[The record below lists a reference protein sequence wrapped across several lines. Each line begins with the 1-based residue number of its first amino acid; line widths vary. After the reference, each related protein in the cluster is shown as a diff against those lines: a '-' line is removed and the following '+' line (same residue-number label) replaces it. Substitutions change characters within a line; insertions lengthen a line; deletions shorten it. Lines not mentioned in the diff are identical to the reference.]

1 MRDARHRVAITGL
14 GALSCVGQGKDGLW
28 NGALG
33 IGGPG
38 VQTMTRFDASAFN
51 RRIAGEI
58 DGFDPAPYMDAQKA
72 KRLDRFA
79 QFSLATARMALEDSG
94 LDIAKVDPERVGIY
108 VGSALNGIAFAEEQH
123 GVYMQ
128 KGLRAVRPTLAISV
142 FGGASSCNIA
152 MELGTYGPNV
162 ANANSCASGAI
173 AVGEAAR
180 LIARGE
186 TDAMLAGAVECP
198 LSPLAFGSFALIRAM
213 STRNDDPATA
223 CRPFDADRDG
233 FVMAE
238 GAGMLVLEQ
247 WEKAQARGA
256 HIYAELLGYATT
268 NDAFSMTSPRT
279 DAAQSG
285 RCMRLALEDA
295 GCLPGELG
303 YINAHG
309 SSTPLNDTY
318 EALAI
323 ERLLHGARTPV
334 SSTKGAHAH
343 ALGASGAMELVLSA
357 QVFGKDVLP
366 PTLNLRE
373 IAKDCRSLELFASPR
388 EAKVDR
394 VLSNSFGFGG
404 INACLVLG
412 RA

>member
-1 MRDARHRVAITGL
+1 MKDARHRVAITGL

-28 NGALG
+28 QGALG
-33 IGGPG
+33 QGGPG
-38 VQTMTRFDASAFN
+38 VTAITR
-51 RRIAGEI
+51 
-58 DGFDPAPYMDAQKA
+58 FDPAPFASRIAGQIPDFDPSPWMDAQKA

-79 QFSLATARMALEDSG
+79 QFSLASAKMALADSG
-94 LDIAKVDPERVGIY
+94 LDLDRTDRERVGIY
-108 VGSALNGIAFAEEQH
+108 VGSALGGIAFAEEQH
-123 GVYMQ
+123 AQYLQ
-128 KGLRAVRPTLAISV
+128 RGLRGVKPTLAISV

-186 TDAMLAGAVECP
+186 TTAMLAGAVEAP
-198 LSPLAFGSFALIRAM
+198 LSPLVFGAFALIRAM
-213 STRNDDPATA
+213 STRNEDPATA
-223 CRPFDADRDG
+223 SRPFDAERDG

-247 WEKAQARGA
+247 WEQAQARGA
-256 HIYAELLGYATT
+256 HIYAEILGYATT

-279 DAAQSG
+279 DGAQSG

-295 GCLPGELG
+295 GTASGDLG

-318 EALAI
+318 ESLAI
-323 ERLLHGARTPV
+323 RQLLGDRRVPV

-343 ALGASGAMELVLSA
+343 ALGASGAMELVLCA
-357 QVFGKDVLP
+357 QAFGKGVLP
-366 PTLNLRE
+366 PNLHVQRQADDCDVELLRE
-373 IAKDCRSLELFASPR
+373 PR
-388 EAKVDR
+388 TAKVDR
-394 VLSNSFGFGG
+394 ILSNSFGFGG
-404 INACLVLG
+404 INACVVLG

>member
-1 MRDARHRVAITGL
+1 MKDARHRVAVTGL
-14 GALSCVGQGKDGLW
+14 GALSCVGHGKEGLW
-28 NGALG
+28 QGALG
-33 IGGPG
+33 RGGPG
-38 VQTMTRFDASAFN
+38 VKALTRFDATEFGC
-51 RRIAGEI
+51 RIAGQIE
-58 DGFDPAPYMDAQKA
+58 DFEPTAYMDKQKA

-79 QFSLATARMALEDSG
+79 QFSLATAQMALLDSG
-94 LDIAKVDPERVGIY
+94 LDLGRVDPERVGIY
-108 VGSALNGIAFAEEQH
+108 VGSALGGIAFAEEQH
-123 GVYMQ
+123 GLYMQ

-152 MELGTYGPNV
+152 MELGTFGPNI

-186 TDAMLAGAVECP
+186 TTTMLAGAVECP
-198 LSPLAFGSFALIRAM
+198 LSALAFGSFALIRAM
-213 STRNDDPATA
+213 STRNDDPAGA
-223 CRPFDADRDG
+223 CRPFDARRDG
-233 FVMAE
+233 FVMSE

-247 WEKAQARGA
+247 WEQARARGA
-256 HIYAELLGYATT
+256 HIYAEVMGYGTT

-279 DAAQSG
+279 DAAQSL
-285 RCMRLALEDA
+285 RCMRLALQDA
-295 GCLPGELG
+295 DCAPGDLG

-318 EALAI
+318 ESLAI
-323 ERLLHGARTPV
+323 QRLLEGARVPV

-357 QVFGKDVLP
+357 QVFDKACLP
-366 PTLNLRE
+366 PTLNLTDPAE
-373 IAKDCRSLELFASPR
+373 DCRGIELFSQAR

-404 INACLVLG
+404 INACVVLG

>member
-1 MRDARHRVAITGL
+1 MKDARHRVAITGL
-14 GALSCVGQGKDGLW
+14 GALSCVGHGKEGLW
-28 NGALG
+28 QGALG
-33 IGGPG
+33 RGGPG
-38 VQTMTRFDASAFN
+38 VQALTRFDASAFGC
-51 RRIAGEI
+51 RIAGQIE
-58 DGFDPAPYMDAQKA
+58 DFEPTAYMDHQKA

-79 QFSLATARMALEDSG
+79 QFSLATARMALLDSG
-94 LDIAKVDPERVGIY
+94 LDLGRVDPERVGIY
-108 VGSALNGIAFAEEQH
+108 VGSALGGIAFAEEQH
-123 GVYMQ
+123 GLYML

-152 MELGTYGPNV
+152 MELGTFGPNI

-186 TDAMLAGAVECP
+186 TTTMLAGAVECP
-198 LSPLAFGSFALIRAM
+198 LSALAFGAFALIRAM
-213 STRNDDPATA
+213 STRNDDPAGA
-223 CRPFDADRDG
+223 CRPFDSGRDG
-233 FVMAE
+233 FVMSE

-247 WEKAQARGA
+247 WEQAQARGA
-256 HIYAELLGYATT
+256 HIYAEVMGYATT

-279 DAAQSG
+279 DAAQSQ
-285 RCMRLALEDA
+285 RCMRLALQDA
-295 GCLPGELG
+295 ACAAGELG

-318 EALAI
+318 ESLAI
-323 ERLLHGARTPV
+323 MRLLDGARVPV

-357 QVFGKDVLP
+357 QVFDKACLP
-366 PTLNLRE
+366 PTLNLSE
-373 IAKDCRSLELFASPR
+373 TAEDCRGIELFSQAR

-404 INACLVLG
+404 INACVVLG

>member
-1 MRDARHRVAITGL
+1 MKDARHRVAITGL
-14 GALSCVGQGKDGLW
+14 GAFSCVGNTKDGLW

-33 IGGPG
+33 QGGPG
-38 VQTMTRFDASAFN
+38 VRTIDRFDPTAFTCK
-51 RRIAGEI
+51 IAGQV
-58 DGFDPAPYMDAQKA
+58 DDFVATDHMDAQKA

-79 QFSLATARMALEDSG
+79 QFSLASARMALDDSG
-94 LDIAKVDPERVGIY
+94 LDLSRIDSDRVGIY
-108 VGSALNGIAFAEEQH
+108 VGSALGGIAFAEEQH
-123 GVYMQ
+123 GLYVQ

-152 MELGTYGPNV
+152 MEFGTHGPNI

-186 TDAMLAGAVECP
+186 TTTMLAGAVECP
-198 LSPLAFGSFALIRAM
+198 LSPLAFGAFALIRAM
-213 STRNDDPATA
+213 STRNDDPASA
-223 CRPFDADRDG
+223 SRPFDAQRDG

-247 WEKAQARGA
+247 WEQAQARGA

-279 DAAQSG
+279 DVVQSL
-285 RCMRLALEDA
+285 RCMHKALDDA
-295 GCLPGELG
+295 ACAPGDLG
-303 YINAHG
+303 YVNAHG

-318 EALAI
+318 ESLAI
-323 ERLLHGARTPV
+323 SRLLQGARVPV

-343 ALGASGAMELVLSA
+343 ALGASGAMELVLCA
-357 QVFGKDVLP
+357 QVFERKCLP
-366 PTLNLRE
+366 PTLNLTVP
-373 IAKDCRSLELFASPR
+373 ADDCRCIELFGEAR
-388 EAKVDR
+388 EAGVDR

-404 INACLVLG
+404 INACVVLG

>member
-1 MRDARHRVAITGL
+1 MKEAKHRVAITGL
-14 GALSCVGQGKDGLW
+14 GALSCVGHGKGGLW
-28 NGALG
+28 AGALG
-33 IGGPG
+33 QGGPG
-38 VQTMTRFDASAFN
+38 VTGITRFDASAFAC
-51 RRIAGEI
+51 RIAGQI
-58 DGFDPAPYMDAQKA
+58 DDFDPAPYMDPQKA

-79 QFSLATARMALEDSG
+79 QFSLASAKMAYLDSG
-94 LDIAKVDPERVGIY
+94 LNLDSIDRERVGIY
-108 VGSALNGIAFAEEQH
+108 VGSALGGIAFAEEQH
-123 GVYMQ
+123 GLFMQ
-128 KGLRAVRPTLAISV
+128 RGLKAVKPTLAISV

-152 MELGTYGPNV
+152 MELGTFGPNV

-186 TDAMLAGAVECP
+186 TTAMLAGAVEAP
-198 LSPLAFGSFALIRAM
+198 LSPLVFGAFALIRAM

-223 CRPFDADRDG
+223 SRPFDAQRDG

-238 GAGMLVLEQ
+238 GAGMLMLEQ
-247 WEKAQARGA
+247 WEQAQARGA
-256 HIYAELLGYATT
+256 HIYAEVLGYATT

-279 DAAQSG
+279 DGAQSG
-285 RCMRLALEDA
+285 RCMRMALEDA
-295 GCLPGELG
+295 ATSVEELG

-318 EALAI
+318 ESLAI
-323 ERLLHGARTPV
+323 RHLLGSRRVPV

-343 ALGASGAMELVLSA
+343 ALGASGAMELVLCA
-357 QVFGKDVLP
+357 QAFGKGLVPPNLHLQETAADCDVDAIKEP
-366 PTLNLRE
+366 AVFT
-373 IAKDCRSLELFASPR
+373 S
-388 EAKVDR
+388 DR
-394 VLSNSFGFGG
+394 ILSNSFGFGG

>member
-1 MRDARHRVAITGL
+1 MKGALHRVAVTGL
-14 GALSCVGQGKDGLW
+14 GGLSCVGHGRDGLW
-28 NGALG
+28 EGALG
-33 IGGPG
+33 RSGLG
-38 VQTMTRFDASAFN
+38 VTAISRFDAGPFASK
-51 RRIAGEI
+51 IAGQI
-58 DGFDPAPYMDAQKA
+58 GDFDPLQFMDGQKA

-79 QFSLATARMALEDSG
+79 QFSLATARMALTDSG
-94 LDIAKVDPERVGIY
+94 LDLGTMDRERVGIY

-123 GVYMQ
+123 SLFLQRGI
-128 KGLRAVRPTLAISV
+128 KAVKPTLAISV

-186 TDAMLAGAVECP
+186 SLAMLAGAVECP
-198 LSPLAFGSFALIRAM
+198 LSPLAFGAFSLIRAM
-213 STRNDDPATA
+213 STRNADPATA
-223 CRPFDADRDG
+223 SRPFDAGRDG

-238 GAGMLVLEQ
+238 GAGMLVLER
-247 WEKAQARGA
+247 WDLAVARGA
-256 HIYAELLGYATT
+256 NIYAELLGYATT

-279 DAAQSG
+279 DGAQSG

-295 GCLPGELG
+295 GCVPQDLD

-318 EALAI
+318 ESLAI
-323 ERLLHGARTPV
+323 RQLLGSARVPV

-343 ALGASGAMELVLSA
+343 ALGASGAMELALCA
-357 QVFGKDVLP
+357 QVFGRGVLP
-366 PTLNLRE
+366 PNLHVE
-373 IAKDCRSLELFASPR
+373 KQAADCDVDLLLAPTQAKPR
-388 EAKVDR
+388 R
-394 VLSNSFGFGG
+394 ILSNSFGFGG
-404 INACLVLG
+404 INACVVLG
-412 RA
+412 RP

>member
-1 MRDARHRVAITGL
+1 MKHARQRVAITGL
-14 GALSCVGQGKDGLW
+14 SALSCVGHGKDGLW
-28 NGALG
+28 RGALG
-33 IGGPG
+33 QSTGGVGPI
-38 VQTMTRFDASAFN
+38 TRFESTPFN
-51 RRIAGEI
+51 SRIAGEI
-58 DGFDPAPYMDAQKA
+58 HDFDPLQSMDAQKA

-79 QFSLATARMALEDSG
+79 QFSLASAGAALKDSG
-94 LDIAKVDPERVGIY
+94 LDLDKVDRERVGIY
-108 VGSALNGIAFAEEQH
+108 VGSALGGIAFAEEQH
-123 GVYMQ
+123 EVFVRHGI
-128 KGLRAVRPTLAISV
+128 KAVRPTLAISV

-180 LIARGE
+180 LIAFGE
-186 TDAMLAGAVECP
+186 TDAILAGAVECP
-198 LSPLAFGSFALIRAM
+198 LSPLAFGAFAIIRAM
-213 STRNDDPATA
+213 STRNDEPGRAS
-223 CRPFDADRDG
+223 RPFDAARDG

-238 GAGMLVLEQ
+238 GAGMLVLEN
-247 WEKAQARGA
+247 WDLARARGA
-256 HIYAELLGYATT
+256 QIYAEVLGYATT
-268 NDAFSMTSPRT
+268 NDAFSMFSPRT
-279 DAAQSG
+279 DGAQTL

-295 GCLPGELG
+295 QCRPADLD

-318 EALAI
+318 ESFAI
-323 ERLLHGARTPV
+323 RRLLGAANVPV

-357 QVFGKDVLP
+357 QVFGRGLLP
-366 PTLNLRE
+366 PNLNLNQRDPDCDLDLVTVPRKVA
-373 IAKDCRSLELFASPR
+373 AK
-388 EAKVDR
+388 R

-412 RA
+412 RP

>member
-1 MRDARHRVAITGL
+1 MKEAKHRVAITGL
-14 GALSCVGQGKDGLW
+14 GALSCVGHGKEGLW
-28 NGALG
+28 QGALG
-33 IGGPG
+33 QGSGPG
-38 VQTMTRFDASAFN
+38 VTGITRFDAAAFAC
-51 RRIAGEI
+51 RIAGQIE
-58 DGFDPAPYMDAQKA
+58 DFDPSPYMDPQKA

-79 QFSLATARMALEDSG
+79 QFSLASAKMAFVDSG
-94 LDIAKVDPERVGIY
+94 LDLDSIDREKVGIY
-108 VGSALNGIAFAEEQH
+108 VGSALGGIAFAEEQH
-123 GVYMQ
+123 ALFMQ
-128 KGLRAVRPTLAISV
+128 RGLKAVKPTLAISV

-152 MELGTYGPNV
+152 MELGTFGPNV

-186 TDAMLAGAVECP
+186 TTAMLAGAVEAP
-198 LSPLAFGSFALIRAM
+198 LSPLVFGAFALIRAM

-223 CRPFDADRDG
+223 SRPFDATRDG

-238 GAGMLVLEQ
+238 GAGMLMLEQ
-247 WEKAQARGA
+247 WDQAQARGA
-256 HIYAELLGYATT
+256 HIYAEILGYATT

-279 DAAQSG
+279 DGAQSG

-295 GCLPGELG
+295 ATSAQDLG

-318 EALAI
+318 ESLAI
-323 ERLLHGARTPV
+323 RQLLGGHRAPV

-343 ALGASGAMELVLSA
+343 ALGASGAMELVLCA
-357 QVFGKDVLP
+357 QAFGKGLLP
-366 PTLNLRE
+366 PNLHLTQR
-373 IAKDCRSLELFASPR
+373 AADCD
-388 EAKVDR
+388 VDAITEPTVHHSDR
-394 VLSNSFGFGG
+394 ILSNSFGFGG

>member
-1 MRDARHRVAITGL
+1 MKEARHRIAITGL
-14 GALSCVGQGKDGLW
+14 GALSCVGHGKEGLW
-28 NGALG
+28 SGALG
-33 IGGPG
+33 RGGPG
-38 VQTMTRFDASAFN
+38 VRELTRFDASSFSC
-51 RRIAGEI
+51 RIAGQV
-58 DGFDPAPYMDAQKA
+58 DDFTPTDFMDAQKA
-72 KRLDRFA
+72 RRLDRFA
-79 QFSLATARMALEDSG
+79 QFSLATARMALADSG
-94 LDIAKVDPERVGIY
+94 LDLDKVDRELAGIY
-108 VGSALNGIAFAEEQH
+108 VGSALGGIAFAEEQH
-123 GVYMQ
+123 GVYLS
-128 KGLRAVRPTLAISV
+128 KGLRSVRPTLAISV

-186 TDAMLAGAVECP
+186 ATTMLAGAVECP

-213 STRNDDPATA
+213 SLRNSDPAA
-223 CRPFDADRDG
+223 ASRPFDAGRDG

-247 WEKAQARGA
+247 WEQAQARGA
-256 HIYAELLGYATT
+256 RIYAELLGYATT

-279 DAAQSG
+279 DAAQSL
-285 RCMRLALEDA
+285 RCMELALKDA
-295 GCLPGELG
+295 ACAPGELG

-318 EALAI
+318 ESLALN
-323 ERLLHGARTPV
+323 RLLKGAKVPV

-343 ALGASGAMELVLSA
+343 ALGASGALELVLCA
-357 QVFGKDVLP
+357 QTFSKGGLP

-373 IAKDCRSLELFASPR
+373 VAPECAALEHLA
-388 EAKVDR
+388 EARTARVER

-404 INACLVLG
+404 INACVVLG

>member
-1 MRDARHRVAITGL
+1 MKGATHRVAITGL
-14 GALSCVGQGKDGLW
+14 GALSSVGHGRDGLW
-28 NGALG
+28 RGALG
-33 IGGPG
+33 LNGPG
-38 VQTMTRFDASAFN
+38 VRRITRFDPEPFN
-51 RRIAGEI
+51 CQVAGQIE
-58 DGFDPAPYMDAQKA
+58 DFDPLAHMDAQKA

-79 QFSLATARMALEDSG
+79 QFSLASARMALADSG
-94 LDIAKVDPERVGIY
+94 LDLASIDRERVGIY

-123 GVYMQ
+123 TAYMERGL
-128 KGLRAVRPTLAISV
+128 KGVRPTLAISV

-186 TDAMLAGAVECP
+186 TLAMLAGAVECP
-198 LSPLAFGSFALIRAM
+198 LSPLAFGAFALIRAM

-223 CRPFDADRDG
+223 CRPFDAGRDG

-247 WEKAQARGA
+247 WDQAVARGA

-285 RCMRLALEDA
+285 RCMRLALEDGA
-295 GCLPGELG
+295 CTPQQLG

-318 EALAI
+318 ESLAI
-323 ERLLHGARTPV
+323 RNLIGPEHQVPV

-343 ALGASGAMELVLSA
+343 ALGASGAMELALCA
-357 QVFGKDVLP
+357 QVFDRGELP
-366 PTLNLRE
+366 PNLNLQAQAPDCDLDI
-373 IAKDCRSLELFASPR
+373 IALPR
-388 EAKVDR
+388 RAKVDR

-412 RA
+412 RP

>member
-1 MRDARHRVAITGL
+1 MKGASRRVVITGL
-14 GALSCVGQGKDGLW
+14 GALSCVGHGKEGLW
-28 NGALG
+28 KGALG
-33 IGGPG
+33 QGGPG
-38 VQTMTRFDASAFN
+38 IVPITRFDASSFAS
-51 RRIAGEI
+51 RIAGQI
-58 DGFDPAPYMDAQKA
+58 DDFDPGPYMDAQKA

-79 QFSLATARMALEDSG
+79 QFSLASARMALEDSG
-94 LDIAKVDPERVGIY
+94 LPLESMDRERVGIY
-108 VGSALNGIAFAEEQH
+108 IGSALGGIAFAEEQH
-123 GVYMQ
+123 AAFMTRGIKGV
-128 KGLRAVRPTLAISV
+128 KPTLAISV

-152 MELGTYGPNV
+152 IDLGLHGPNV

-186 TDAMLAGAVECP
+186 VDAMIAGAVEAP
-198 LSPLAFGSFALIRAM
+198 LGQLVFGAFALIRAM

-223 CRPFDADRDG
+223 SRPFDAERDG

-238 GAGMLVLEQ
+238 GAGVLILEDY
-247 WEKAQARGA
+247 EHARARGA
-256 HIYAELLGYATT
+256 QIYAEILGYATT
-268 NDAFSMTSPRT
+268 NDAYSMTSPRT

-295 GCLPGELG
+295 ACATGDLG

-318 EALAI
+318 ESLAI
-323 ERLLHGARTPV
+323 KQLLGGQRVPV

-343 ALGASGAMELVLSA
+343 ALGASGAMELALCA
-357 QVFGKDVLP
+357 QVFQKGWIPPNLHLQRKADDCDVEALM
-366 PTLNLRE
+366 E
-373 IAKDCRSLELFASPR
+373 PR
-388 EAKVDR
+388 AAKVER
-394 VLSNSFGFGG
+394 ILSNSFGFGG
-404 INACLVLG
+404 INACVVLG